1 MKVKDFTQ
9 NINWECSS
17 LERVLVDTGT
27 ERIELPGEV
36 LRRPAS
42 EVWRREFIEAL
53 NMTVREARVI
63 SVDTMVIFAVGGE
76 GGENMNEL
84 KEMLMEQL
92 QLLHE
97 HSKHGCCIPG
107 ELVDLSNAMANIAEV
122 VVRIGDD
129 MNGTGAVACAGI
141 TADKLTGGGKVSPAG
156 ATINLTPDDLA
167 RIESILRQQPPS
179 TNPRGLLPDDDYAKL
194 REP

>member
-1 MKVKDFTQ
+1 MKVKDFIQ
-9 NINWECSS
+9 NINWECST
-17 LERVLVDTGT
+17 LERVAVDTGT

-42 EVWRREFIEAL
+42 KAWREEFLAAL

-63 SVDTMVIFAVGGE
+63 SVDTTVIFAVGGE

-97 HSKHGCCIPG
+97 HSKSGDYMPG
-107 ELVDLSNAMANIAEV
+107 GLVDLSNAMAHIAEV
-122 VVRIGDD
+122 MIQIR
-129 MNGTGAVACAGI
+129 
-141 TADKLTGGGKVSPAG
+141 
-156 ATINLTPDDLA
+156 
-167 RIESILRQQPPS
+167 
-179 TNPRGLLPDDDYAKL
+179 
-194 REP
+194 

>member
-1 MKVKDFTQ
+1 MKVKDFIQ

-76 GGENMNEL
+76 GGENMNDRDGSIEL
-84 KEMLMEQL
+84 RLNTKNVDEAL
-92 QLLHE
+92 
-97 HSKHGCCIPG
+97 SKVR
-107 ELVDLSNAMANIAEV
+107 ELYGNRKSQRSGNCVGQDDGRAN
-122 VVRIGDD
+122 G
-129 MNGTGAVACAGI
+129 
-141 TADKLTGGGKVSPAG
+141 
-156 ATINLTPDDLA
+156 PDRLCLA
-167 RIESILRQQPPS
+167 QS
-179 TNPRGLLPDDDYAKL
+179 
-194 REP
+194 

>member
-1 MKVKDFTQ
+1 MKVKDFIQ

-97 HSKHGCCIPG
+97 RSKSGDYMPG
-107 ELVDLSNAMANIAEV
+107 GLVDLSNAMAHIAEV

-129 MNGTGAVACAGI
+129 VNGTGAVACAGI
-141 TADKLTGGGKVSPAG
+141 TADKLTDGGKISPAG
-156 ATINLTPDDLA
+156 AAISLTPDDLA
-167 RIESILRQQPPS
+167 RIERILRQQPPS
-179 TNPRGLLPDDDYAKL
+179 TDPIGLIADEDYAGL
-194 REP
+194 QEP

>member
-1 MKVKDFTQ
+1 MKVKDFIQ

-63 SVDTMVIFAVGGE
+63 SVDTMMIFAVGGE
-76 GGENMNEL
+76 GGENMNDRDGSIEL
-84 KEMLMEQL
+84 RLNTKNVDEALSKVRELYAAIEKANAAATALAKMLDRL
-92 QLLHE
+92 T
-97 HSKHGCCIPG
+97 
-107 ELVDLSNAMANIAEV
+107 
-122 VVRIGDD
+122 VRI
-129 MNGTGAVACAGI
+129 
-141 TADKLTGGGKVSPAG
+141 
-156 ATINLTPDDLA
+156 
-167 RIESILRQQPPS
+167 
-179 TNPRGLLPDDDYAKL
+179 DYV
-194 REP
+194 

>member
-1 MKVKDFTQ
+1 MKVKDFIQ

-76 GGENMNEL
+76 GGENM
-84 KEMLMEQL
+84 
-92 QLLHE
+92 
-97 HSKHGCCIPG
+97 SVPR
-107 ELVDLSNAMANIAEV
+107 AET
-122 VVRIGDD
+122 I
-129 MNGTGAVACAGI
+129 C
-141 TADKLTGGGKVSPAG
+141 PAG
-156 ATINLTPDDLA
+156 W
-167 RIESILRQQPPS
+167 
-179 TNPRGLLPDDDYAKL
+179 
-194 REP
+194 

>member
-1 MKVKDFTQ
+1 MKVKDFIQ

-97 HSKHGCCIPG
+97 HSKHGCCMPR
-107 ELVDLSNAMANIAEV
+107 ELVDLSNAVAHIAEV

-141 TADKLTGGGKVSPAG
+141 TADKLTDGGVSPAG
-156 ATINLTPDDLA
+156 ATISLTPDDLA
-167 RIESILRQQPPS
+167 RIERILRQQPPS
-179 TNPRGLLPDDDYAKL
+179 TDPRGLLPDEDYERL
-194 REP
+194 QEP